1 MKKTYKKP
9 ITEVLPMLFTDYQM
23 NTGSVHLGGDGG
35 TKVSGI
41 GAATNN
47 EDIVTDGDG
56 IGWGNARETSLWDD
70 EPVEYNKGLW

>member
-23 NTGSVHLGGDGG
+23 NTGSVLDGSG
-35 TKVSGI
+35 NKVSGL
-41 GAATNN
+41 GEGTGGGD
-47 EDIVTDGDG
+47 EGGDEFVDGD
-56 IGWGNARETSLWDD
+56 ARHYSLWDD